1 MKFPEIMPDNLA
13 STQGLSGKVCFGPK
27 YTVSL
32 TYRRL
37 LSILGTQNCNKLA
50 NSENSKE
57 THAGSL
63 TKTVVKDQ

>member
-13 STQGLSGKVCFGPK
+13 STQGLSGKSMLWPK
-27 YTVSL
+27 IYCESDL
-32 TYRRL
+32 QE
-37 LSILGTQNCNKLA
+37 IALGTQNCNKLA
-50 NSENSKE
+50 NSENSEE